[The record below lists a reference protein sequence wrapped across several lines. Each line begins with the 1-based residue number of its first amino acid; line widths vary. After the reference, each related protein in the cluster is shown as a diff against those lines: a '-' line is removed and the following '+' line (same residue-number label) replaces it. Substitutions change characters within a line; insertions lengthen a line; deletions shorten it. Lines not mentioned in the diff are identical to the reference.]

1 MLRRGRHI
9 RQARVARAVGAC
21 VLPLVLAACGSSA
34 TAPRDTPV
42 AAPPQSA
49 TLDWHEPVEGTRLT
63 FGVSRFEVTQR
74 GWEAQISVGNGTTA
88 NLVVGDRPLFG
99 VMLFASG
106 SLDELE
112 QRNAAGELPSVRNAL
127 TFTPPLPRVVR
138 SGARW
143 SGVISAPGALAAG
156 RFVRIVF
163 GPFTPT
169 GVRPDALPG
178 ELTWITDNSYRLR
191 R

>member
-1 MLRRGRHI
+1 VQKRGRHI
-9 RQARVARAVGAC
+9 RRHRIAKALLLAAI
-21 VLPLVLAACGSSA
+21 PLVVAACGSSA
-34 TAPRDTPV
+34 TTPRDTPV

-49 TLDWHEPVEGTRLT
+49 TLDWSEPVEGTRLT
-63 FGVSRFEVTQR
+63 FGASRFEVTER
-74 GWEAQISVGNGTTA
+74 GWEARISVDNGTTA

-99 VMLFASG
+99 VMLFTSA

-112 QRNAAGELPSVRNAL
+112 QRNAAGELPSVRNAV
-127 TFTPPLPRVVR
+127 TFTPPLPRMVK

-169 GVRPDALPG
+169 GATPAGLPG
-178 ELTWITDNSYRLR
+178 ELTWITDNAYRLR

>member
-9 RQARVARAVGAC
+9 RHGRVARAVSAC

-34 TAPRDTPV
+34 TTSRDTPV

-63 FGVSRFEVTQR
+63 FGVSRFEVSRR
-74 GWEAQISVGNGTTA
+74 GWEARVSVDNETTA
-88 NLVVGDRPLFG
+88 NLVVGARPLFG
-99 VMLFASG
+99 VMLFTSDA
-106 SLDELE
+106 LDELE
-112 QRNAAGELPSVRNAL
+112 QRNAAGDLPSVRHAL

-143 SGVISAPGALAAG
+143 TGVISAPGALAAG

-169 GVRPDALPG
+169 GVRPDALPR
-178 ELTWITDNSYRLR
+178 ELIWITDNSYRLR